1 MNKFDEYKFFAQ
13 STQFL
18 TDKRQS
24 ATQTYLTVNS
34 AIFAVLAFLIKDL
47 KFTNWDLVIITIPIF
62 IAGMLVCW
70 IWRRM
75 ITQYK
80 QLINWRYDQ
89 LMKMER
95 VMPDSYQIYIKEW
108 EDFYKQRSGK
118 EKFGF
123 SRLEIILPILFM
135 ILYVIYL
142 SGLILATA
150 LINGQH

>member
-47 KFTNWDLVIITIPIF
+47 EFKNWDLVIITIPLF
-62 IAGMLVCW
+62 TAGMLVCW
-70 IWRRM
+70 IWKKL
-75 ITQYK
+75 ILQYK
-80 QLINWRYDQ
+80 ELIRWRFDQ
-89 LMKMER
+89 LMKMEKA
-95 VMPDSYQIYIKEW
+95 MPDSYQMYIKEW
-108 EDFYKQRSGK
+108 EDFYKTQPGK

-135 ILYVIYL
+135 SLYFIFL
-142 SGLILATA
+142 GGLILATA
-150 LINGQH
+150 LINGQN